1 RSMTHQRTT
10 YRADHCGSLLR
21 PQALRNARREHA
33 LGRLDAGALRE
44 IEDQSIL
51 DVLAMQRSV
60 GLSIFSDGEFRRK
73 SWHHALES
81 AFEGIMSDGPE
92 YDRLP
97 ELRKVDLA
105 ANPELA
111 PPNPVVVGPLRS
123 KGRIAAHE
131 SAFMRAHAPG
141 PFKITIPSPA
151 MVSRRWLSRPEGR
164 AAYQSYEALIADVA
178 RLLADEASKLA
189 EEGVPYIQVD
199 APGYRRLMVRDS
211 VEKMRAEGI
220 DPKHELDMLI
230 KADNQ
235 ILRSAKR
242 HGNTVAIH
250 ICHGTFILDGRGAAG
265 GGPAPYDPD
274 LAAEL
279 YHRLEADTFLV
290 EYTERGGGPES
301 LRDAP
306 KHKTYALG
314 VLNIRDPRIEQEGDV
329 MRKIDAATKYVPLD
343 HLALCPNCGFSGMAA
358 DAWVTP
364 DVQRRKLEF
373 LVGTASKIWRE
384 KAS

>member
-1 RSMTHQRTT
+1 MTSGIDRMIH
-10 YRADHCGSLLR
+10 RADHCGSLLR
-21 PQALRNARREHA
+21 PHALRNARREHA
-33 LGRLDAGALRE
+33 LGRLDTSALRK

-51 DVLAMQRSV
+51 EVLAMQRSV
-60 GLSIFSDGEFRRK
+60 GLPIYSDGEFRRK
-73 SWHHALES
+73 SWHHALEI
-81 AFEGIMSDGPE
+81 AFDGIASDGPE

-131 SAFMRAHAPG
+131 TAFMQKHSPG

-151 MVSRRWLSRPEGR
+151 MISRRWLNRPEGR
-164 AAYQSYEALIADVA
+164 AAYPTYEALIADVA
-178 RLLADEASKLA
+178 GLLADEARKLA

-199 APGYRRLMVRDS
+199 APGYRRFMVRDS
-211 VEKMRAEGI
+211 VDQMRGAGI

-230 KADNQ
+230 EADNR

-242 HGNTVAIH
+242 RGTTVAIH

-265 GGPAPYDPD
+265 GGPAPYDAD

-279 YHRLEADTFLV
+279 YNRLEADTFLV

-306 KHKTYALG
+306 KDRTFALG
-314 VLNIRDPRIEQEGDV
+314 VLNIRDPRIEQEDDV
-329 MRKIDAATKYVPLD
+329 IRKIDAATKYIPLD

-373 LVGTASKIWRE
+373 LVETAAKIWRGNV
-384 KAS
+384 S

>member
-1 RSMTHQRTT
+1 MTSGIDRTIH
-10 YRADHCGSLLR
+10 RADHCGSLLR
-21 PQALRNARREHA
+21 PKALRDARREHA
-33 LGRLDAGALRE
+33 LGRLDANALRK

-60 GLSIFSDGEFRRK
+60 GLAIYSDGEFRRK
-73 SWHHALES
+73 SWHHALEI
-81 AFEGIMSDGPE
+81 AFDGIANDGPE

-131 SAFMRAHAPG
+131 TAFMHAHAPG

-151 MVSRRWLSRPEGR
+151 MVSRRWLNRPEGR
-164 AAYQSYEALIADVA
+164 AAYPTYEALIADVA
-178 RLLADEASKLA
+178 QLLADEARKLA
-189 EEGVPYIQVD
+189 EEGVPTIQVD
-199 APGYRRLMVRDS
+199 APGYRRFMVRDS
-211 VEKMRAEGI
+211 VDQMRAAGI

-230 KADNQ
+230 EADNR

-242 HGNTVAIH
+242 RGTTVAIH

-265 GGPAPYDPD
+265 GGPAPYDAD

-279 YHRLEADTFLV
+279 YNRLEADTFLV

-306 KHKTYALG
+306 KDRTYALG
-314 VLNIRDPRIEQEGDV
+314 VLNIRDSRIEQQDDV

-373 LVGTASKIWRE
+373 LVETASRIWRE